1 MYSVYMLTSPSGKK
15 YIGMTSQDVTRRWES
30 GRGYSHNAH
39 LTQAI
44 CKYGWDAFDKK
55 VLFDNL
61 EKAEAECL
69 EREYIKM
76 FGTTDRTRGY
86 NILPG
91 GNVSAGH
98 SEETKRKI
106 SETMKRLQTP
116 EVLARKAE
124 VSRNKVW
131 TTEAR
136 EKCRKV
142 NLGNKNALGAVRSA
156 EVRKKMSDAQKG
168 HVVSEETR
176 KRISQSKAG
185 KVRIYDEKGGYHY
198 GMA

>member
-15 YIGMTSQDVTRRWES
+15 YIGMTSQNVNRRWES

-44 CKYGWDAFDKK
+44 RKYGWNAFEKE

-61 EKAEAECL
+61 EKAEAERL

-76 FGTTDRTRGY
+76 FDTTDRTNGY

-91 GNVSAGH
+91 GDVSAGH

-106 SETMKRLQTP
+106 SETMKCLQTP

-131 TTEAR
+131 TAEAR
-136 EKCRKV
+136 EKCRKA
-142 NLGNKNALGAVRSA
+142 NLGNKNALGIVRSA

-168 HVVSEETR
+168 RFVSDETR

-185 KVRIYDEKGGYHY
+185 KVRIYDENGGYHY

>member
-61 EKAEAECL
+61 EKAEAERL
-69 EREYIKM
+69 EREYIEI
-76 FGTTDRTRGY
+76 FGTTDRTKGY

-136 EKCRKV
+136 EKCTNV
-142 NLGNKNALGAVRSA
+142 NLVTKTALGADRSA
-156 EVRKKMSDAQKG
+156 AARQKIPDS
-168 HVVSEETR
+168 HTAHLAS
-176 KRISQSKAG
+176 
-185 KVRIYDEKGGYHY
+185 
-198 GMA
+198 

>member
-15 YIGMTSQDVTRRWES
+15 YIGMTSQNVNRRWES

-44 CKYGWDAFDKK
+44 RKYGWNAFEKE

-61 EKAEAECL
+61 EKAEAERL

-76 FGTTDRTRGY
+76 FDTTDRTNGY

-91 GNVSAGH
+91 GDVSAGH

-131 TTEAR
+131 TAEAR
-136 EKCRKV
+136 EKCRKA
-142 NLGNKNALGAVRSA
+142 NLGNKNALGIVRSA
-156 EVRKKMSDAQKG
+156 EARKKMSDAQKG
-168 HVVSEETR
+168 RFVSDETR

-185 KVRIYDEKGGYHY
+185 KVRIYDENGGYHY

>member
-15 YIGMTSQDVTRRWES
+15 YIGMTSQDVNRRWES

-44 CKYGWDAFDKK
+44 RKYGWNAFEKE

-61 EKAEAECL
+61 EKAEAERL

-76 FGTTDRTRGY
+76 FDTTDRTNGY

-91 GNVSAGH
+91 GDVSAGH

-131 TTEAR
+131 TDEAR
-136 EKCRKV
+136 EKCRKA
-142 NLGNKNALGAVRSA
+142 NLGNKNALGIVRSA

-168 HVVSEETR
+168 RFVSDETR

-185 KVRIYDEKGGYHY
+185 KVRIYDENGGYHY

>member
-15 YIGMTSQDVTRRWES
+15 YIGMTSQNVNRRWES

-44 CKYGWDAFDKK
+44 RKYGWNAFEKE

-61 EKAEAECL
+61 EKAEAERL

-76 FGTTDRTRGY
+76 FDTTDRTNGY

-91 GNVSAGH
+91 GDVSAGH

-124 VSRNKVW
+124 VFRN
-131 TTEAR
+131 
-136 EKCRKV
+136 
-142 NLGNKNALGAVRSA
+142 
-156 EVRKKMSDAQKG
+156 
-168 HVVSEETR
+168 
-176 KRISQSKAG
+176 
-185 KVRIYDEKGGYHY
+185 
-198 GMA
+198 

>member
-15 YIGMTSQDVTRRWES
+15 YIGMTSQNVNRRWES

-44 CKYGWDAFDKK
+44 RKYGWNAFEKE

-61 EKAEAECL
+61 EKAEAERL

-76 FGTTDRTRGY
+76 FDTTDRTNGY

-91 GNVSAGH
+91 GDVSAGH

-131 TTEAR
+131 TAEAR
-136 EKCRKV
+136 EKCRKA
-142 NLGNKNALGAVRSA
+142 NLGNKNALGIVRSA

-168 HVVSEETR
+168 RFVSDETR

-185 KVRIYDEKGGYHY
+185 KVRIYDENGGYHY